1 MEEILNLWFYLLKIN
16 RKIKKY
22 ILSQDINPYVLYKM
36 NHSELIGLG
45 LDMALADF
53 IVKAK
58 DLTEAKAIYEYI
70 KKKNIGF
77 TSINEN
83 TYPDCL
89 RNIPDSP
96 IGLFYIGNI
105 MLPMNT
111 LAIVGSRRATNYGK
125 TMAFK
130 LSHEVASKGIAIV
143 SGMAKGIDTEAHKGA
158 LEANGVTIAVLGS
171 GFKNIYPKE
180 NIGLMNK
187 IIDKGCVLTE
197 YPPDMKPFS
206 YNFPERNRIISG
218 LSKGILVVEAGLNS
232 GSMITVN
239 SALEQGRD
247 VYAVPGDIYRET
259 SKGVNKLIKEGAKL
273 IDSSQDILEEYGIFT
288 TDELYTIEL
297 DNEEKIIIES
307 ISQGNISFEHIK
319 LKTSLETSLLLSK
332 LTLLE
337 CKGFIKKSYGGNYIL
352 IKA

>member
-1 MEEILNLWFYLLKIN
+1 MEEVLKLWFYLLKIN

-22 ILSQDINPYVLYKM
+22 ILSHEINPYLLYKM
-36 NHSELIGLG
+36 NHAELLELG
-45 LDMALADF
+45 LDMALADY
-53 IVKAK
+53 IAKEK
-58 DLTEAKAIYEYI
+58 DLTKAKEVHEYI
-70 KKKNIGF
+70 QKKNIGF
-77 TSINEN
+77 TTIDDKL
-83 TYPDCL
+83 YPDSL

-105 MLPMNT
+105 MLPSNT
-111 LAIVGSRRATNYGK
+111 LAVVGSRRATNYGK

-130 LSHEVASKGIAIV
+130 LSYDVANKGIAIV

-158 LEANGVTIAVLGS
+158 IEAKGITIAVLGS

-180 NIGLMNK
+180 NIVLINK
-187 IIDKGCVLTE
+187 IIDNGCVLTE
-197 YPPDMKPFS
+197 YPPDMKPYS

-218 LSKGILVVEAGLNS
+218 LSKGILVVEASLSS

-273 IDSSQDILEEYGIFT
+273 IDSSQDILDEYGIFT
-288 TDELYTIEL
+288 TDELFTIEL
-297 DNEEKIIIES
+297 DDEEKRIVES
-307 ISQGNISFEHIK
+307 ISQGYINFEHIK
-319 LKTSLETSLLLSK
+319 SKTLIETSLLLSK

-337 CKGFIKKSYGGNYIL
+337 CKGFIKKTYGGNYIL

>member
-1 MEEILNLWFYLLKIN
+1 MDEVLNLWFYLLKIN

-22 ILSQDINPYVLYKM
+22 ILSQDINPYLFYKM
-36 NHSELIGLG
+36 SVSDLIELG
-45 LDMALADF
+45 LDMALSDF
-53 IVKAK
+53 IFKEK
-58 DLTEAKAIYEYI
+58 DLTEAKEINEYI

-77 TSINEN
+77 ITINESL
-83 TYPDCL
+83 YPDSL
-89 RNIPDSP
+89 RNIPDPP

-105 MLPMNT
+105 MLPNNT
-111 LAIVGSRRATNYGK
+111 LAVVGSRKATNYGK

-130 LSHEVASKGIAIV
+130 LSYDVACKGIAII

-158 LEANGVTIAVLGS
+158 IEANGVTVAVLGS

-187 IIDKGCVLTE
+187 IIDKGCVITE
-197 YPPDMKPFS
+197 YPPDMKPYS

-218 LSKGILVVEAGLNS
+218 LSKGILVVEASLNS

-259 SKGVNKLIKEGAKL
+259 SKGVNKLIKDGAKL
-273 IDSSQDILEEYGIFT
+273 IDSSQDLLEEYGIFT
-288 TDELYTIEL
+288 TDEIYNIEL
-297 DNEEKIIIES
+297 DNEEKMIIES
-307 ISQGNISFEHIK
+307 ISQGNINFENIK
-319 LKTSLETSLLLSK
+319 SKTLLETSVLLSK